1 MIQSTIAAIA
11 TPYGKGAISI
21 IRISGSEAITL
32 SSNLFKNNHLENLKP
47 NQMMHTQIIE
57 NNKIIDDVM
66 VTTYKSPKSYTGEDM
81 VEIFCHGGIQVTQNV
96 LNAVLRQNIKLA
108 KPGEFTER
116 AYINKK
122 LDLIQAESVMD
133 LINAENDLQI
143 KLAQA
148 GLQSII
154 SKKINHYKEKIMS
167 WITHI
172 EVNIDYPEYESEN
185 EITQAYLKPQLI
197 DFVKEIHVSLKESN
211 KNKWI
216 VNGLKTAIIGKPNVG
231 KSSLLN
237 ALIKEEKAIV
247 TNIPGTTR
255 DVIEGYINV
264 NGIKLH
270 LLDTAGIHKSED
282 MIERIGIEKSK
293 QAIDQAELIIFVVD
307 QSKPI
312 DDEEKELLSSIAN
325 KPHIIVGNKND
336 ISDNQS
342 GINVISLS
350 AKSSNN
356 INLLEEEIKKRFE
369 LGNLETR
376 DLEFLSNERQIQLLD
391 KCESHLKQALVSTNN
406 NLPIDM
412 IQLDLRDAWEA
423 LSDITGQRYHESLVD
438 DMFRRFCLGK

>member
-1 MIQSTIAAIA
+1 MRLSTIAAIA
-11 TPYGKGAISI
+11 TPFGKGAISI
-21 IRISGSEAITL
+21 IRISGNDAITL
-32 SSNLFKNNHLENLKP
+32 SSKIIKNNGLLNLKP
-47 NQMMHTQIIE
+47 NQMIYTQIIE
-57 NNKIIDDVM
+57 NKIVIDDVM
-66 VTTYKSPKSYTGEDM
+66 VTIYKAPKSYTGEDM

-96 LNAVLRQNIKLA
+96 LNAFLRLDIELA

-116 AYINKK
+116 AYLNQK

-143 KLAQA
+143 KLAQN
-148 GLQSII
+148 GLQLVI
-154 SKKINHYKEKIMS
+154 SNKIKSFKEKIMS

-185 EITQAYLKPQLI
+185 QITQDYLKPQLNEFI
-197 DFVKEIHVSLKESN
+197 NEIKLSLKESN

-216 VNGLKTAIIGKPNVG
+216 VNGIKTAIIGKPNVG

-255 DVIEGYINV
+255 DMIEGYINIH
-264 NGIKLH
+264 GIKLH
-270 LLDTAGIHKSED
+270 LIDTAGIRNSED

-293 QAIDQAELIIFVVD
+293 QMIEKSELIIFVVD
-307 QSKPI
+307 QSQPM
-312 DDEEKELLSSIAN
+312 DEEEKTLLETISH
-325 KPHIIVGNKND
+325 KPHILVGNKSD

-342 GINVISLS
+342 GIDVVSLS
-350 AKSSNN
+350 AKSSINL
-356 INLLEEEIKKRFE
+356 NLLEAEIQKLFE
-369 LGNLETR
+369 LGNLESR
-376 DLEFLSNERQIQLLD
+376 NLEFLSNERQIQLLE
-391 KCESHLKQALVSTNN
+391 KCYQHLNQAMSSTKN

>member
-1 MIQSTIAAIA
+1 MMSSTIAAIA

-21 IRISGSEAITL
+21 IRISGNDAITL
-32 SSNLFKNNHLENLKP
+32 SSNLFNKSNLTSLKP
-47 NQMMHTQIIE
+47 NQMIHTQLVE
-57 NNKIIDDVM
+57 NDMIVDDIM
-66 VTTYKSPKSYTGEDM
+66 VTIYKAPKSYTGEDM
-81 VEIFCHGGIQVTQNV
+81 VEIFCHGGIQVTHNV
-96 LNAVLRQNIKLA
+96 LNAVLRQNIELA

-116 AYINKK
+116 AYLNQK

-143 KLAQA
+143 KLAQT

-154 SKKINHYKEKIMS
+154 SKKIHIFREKIMS

-185 EITQAYLKPQLI
+185 EITQAFLMPQLI
-197 DFVKEIHVSLKESN
+197 EFIHEINVSLKESN

-247 TNIPGTTR
+247 TDIPGTTR
-255 DVIEGYINV
+255 DVIEGYINI

-270 LLDTAGIHKSED
+270 LLDTAGIRHSED
-282 MIERIGIEKSK
+282 TIERIGIEKSK
-293 QAIDQAELIIFVVD
+293 QVIEKAELIIFVVD
-307 QSKPI
+307 QSQPI
-312 DDEEKELLSSIAN
+312 DEEEKVLLASISH
-325 KPHIIVGNKND
+325 KPHLVVGNKND

-342 GINVISLS
+342 GIDLISLS
-350 AKSSNN
+350 AKSSIN
-356 INLLEEEIKKRFE
+356 IHLLEDGIKKLFE
-369 LGNLETR
+369 LGDLDSKN
-376 DLEFLSNERQIQLLD
+376 LEFLSNERQIKLLE
-391 KCESHLKQALVSTNN
+391 KCHQHLNQAMSSTIN